1 MQFKILYK
9 DKETAARSAILK
21 TDHSNIHTPVFMPI
35 GTQGAV
41 KTIDPAVLSNLNAN
55 IILGNTYHLYIRPG
69 HELIKKAGSLHSF
82 MNWNK
87 SILTDS
93 GGFQVYSL
101 SKLNKISDQGVEFQS
116 HLDGSRHFFTPE
128 ISMDIQRYLGS
139 DIIMAFDE
147 CPPGQADEKLV
158 SCAVDRTTKWIK
170 KCSDFLD
177 KNDSFY
183 GWEQTL
189 FPIIQGGI
197 YRSLREKSTEE
208 LVPFSKCGIAIGGL
222 AVGEEKSLM
231 FEIIDLM
238 NTLLP
243 KDQPR
248 YLMGVGRPT
257 DLVRS
262 VQLGIDM
269 FDCVLP
275 TRNARN
281 GQLFTSQGIINI
293 GNKAHKEAFGQL
305 DPNCKCYTC
314 KNFSKSYLRHLFN
327 IKEVLGLRLATI
339 HNLSYYMNLMEDIRN
354 NIKAETFSGW
364 SKGYL
369 NKMNDYKGM

>member
-21 TDHSNIHTPVFMPI
+21 TSHSNIHTPVFMPI

-41 KTIDPAVLSNLNAN
+41 KTIDPAVLSKLNAN

-128 ISMDIQRYLGS
+128 FSMDIQRYLGS

-147 CPPGQADEKLV
+147 CPSGQADEKLV
-158 SCAVDRTTKWIK
+158 SCAVNRTTKWIK
-170 KCSDFLD
+170 KCSDFLNQ
-177 KNDSFY
+177 NDSFY

-197 YRSLREKSTEE
+197 YPSLREKSTEE

-314 KNFSKSYLRHLFN
+314 ENFSKSYLRHLFN

-354 NIKAETFSGW
+354 NIEAETFSSW
-364 SKGYL
+364 SKDYL

>member
-21 TDHSNIHTPVFMPI
+21 TSHSNIHTPVFMPI

-41 KTIDPAVLSNLNAN
+41 KTIDPAVLSKLNAN

-128 ISMDIQRYLGS
+128 FSMDIQRYLGS

-147 CPPGQADEKLV
+147 CPSGQADEKLV

-170 KCSDFLD
+170 KCSDFLNQ
-177 KNDSFY
+177 NDSFY

-197 YRSLREKSTEE
+197 YPSLREKSTEE

-222 AVGEEKSLM
+222 AVGEEKSSM

-281 GQLFTSQGIINI
+281 GQFFTSQGIINI
-293 GNKAHKEAFGQL
+293 GNKAHKEDFGQL

-314 KNFSKSYLRHLFN
+314 ENFSKSYLRHLFN

-354 NIKAETFSGW
+354 NIEAETFSSW
-364 SKGYL
+364 SKDYL

>member
-21 TDHSNIHTPVFMPI
+21 TSHSNIHTPVFMPI

-41 KTIDPAVLSNLNAN
+41 KTIDPAVLSKLNAN

-82 MNWNK
+82 MNWDK

-128 ISMDIQRYLGS
+128 FSMDIQRYLGS

-147 CPPGQADEKLV
+147 CPSGQADEKLV
-158 SCAVDRTTKWIK
+158 SCAVERTTKWIK
-170 KCSDFLD
+170 KCSDFLNQ
-177 KNDSFY
+177 NDSFY

-197 YRSLREKSTEE
+197 YPSLRKKSTEE

-314 KNFSKSYLRHLFN
+314 ENFSKSYLRHLFN

-354 NIKAETFSGW
+354 NIEAETFSSW
-364 SKGYL
+364 SKDYL

>member
-1 MQFKILYK
+1 MQFDILYSN
-9 DKETAARSAILK
+9 KETAARSAILK
-21 TDHSNIHTPVFMPI
+21 TNHSKIQTPVFMPI

-41 KTIDPAVLSNLNAN
+41 KTIDPEVLTSLNAN

-69 HELIKKAGSLHSF
+69 HSLINKAGSLHSF
-82 MNWNK
+82 INWNK

-101 SKLNKISDQGVEFQS
+101 SKLNNISDQGVEFKS

-128 ISMDIQRYLGS
+128 TSMDIQRHLGS

-147 CPPGQADEKLV
+147 CPPGQADEKV
-158 SCAVDRTTKWIK
+158 VRSAVDRTTKWIK
-170 KCSDFLD
+170 QCSNFIKQNSPLYD
-177 KNDSFY
+177 
-183 GWEQTL
+183 WEQTL
-189 FPIIQGGI
+189 FPIIQGGAFP
-197 YRSLREKSTEE
+197 SLREKSTEE
-208 LVPFSKCGIAIGGL
+208 LLPYSKCGIAIGGL
-222 AVGEEKSLM
+222 AVGEKKSSM
-231 FEIIDLM
+231 FETINLM

-257 DLVRS
+257 DIVRS

-293 GNKAHKEAFGQL
+293 GNKSHKEAFDQL
-305 DPNCKCYTC
+305 DPSCNCYTC
-314 KNFSKSYLRHLFN
+314 KNFSKAYLRHLFN

-339 HNLSYYMNLMEDIRN
+339 HNLSYYMNLMEEIRN
-354 NIKAETFSGW
+354 NIKEQTFSIW
-364 SKGYL
+364 SKDYL
-369 NKMNDYKGM
+369 KKMNDHKGM

>member
-21 TDHSNIHTPVFMPI
+21 TSHSNIHTPVFMPI

-41 KTIDPAVLSNLNAN
+41 KTIDPAVLSKLNAN

-128 ISMDIQRYLGS
+128 FSMDIQRYLGS

-147 CPPGQADEKLV
+147 CPSGQADEKLV

-170 KCSDFLD
+170 KCSDFLNQ
-177 KNDSFY
+177 NDSFY

-197 YRSLREKSTEE
+197 YPSLREKSTEE

-314 KNFSKSYLRHLFN
+314 ENFSKSYLRHLFN

-354 NIKAETFSGW
+354 NIEAETFSSW
-364 SKGYL
+364 SKAYL

>member
-41 KTIDPAVLSNLNAN
+41 KTIDPVVLSNLNAN

-189 FPIIQGGI
+189 FPIIQGGV

>member
-21 TDHSNIHTPVFMPI
+21 TSHSNIHTPVFMPI

-41 KTIDPAVLSNLNAN
+41 KTIDPVVLSKLNAN

-82 MNWNK
+82 MNWDK

-128 ISMDIQRYLGS
+128 FSMDIQRYLGS

-147 CPPGQADEKLV
+147 CPSGQADEKLV

-170 KCSDFLD
+170 KCSDFLNQ
-177 KNDSFY
+177 NDSFY

-197 YRSLREKSTEE
+197 YPSLREKSTEE

-281 GQLFTSQGIINI
+281 GQFFTSQGIINI

-314 KNFSKSYLRHLFN
+314 ENFSKSYLRHLFN

-354 NIKAETFSGW
+354 NIEAETFSSW
-364 SKGYL
+364 SKDYL

>member
-21 TDHSNIHTPVFMPI
+21 TSHSNIHTPVFMPI

-41 KTIDPAVLSNLNAN
+41 KTIDPAVLSKLNAN

-128 ISMDIQRYLGS
+128 FSMDIQRYLGS

-147 CPPGQADEKLV
+147 CPSGQADEKLV

-170 KCSDFLD
+170 KCSDFLNQ
-177 KNDSFY
+177 NDSFY

-197 YRSLREKSTEE
+197 YPSLRKKSTEE

-281 GQLFTSQGIINI
+281 GQFFTSQGIINI

-314 KNFSKSYLRHLFN
+314 ENFSKSYLRHLFN

-354 NIKAETFSGW
+354 NIEAETFSSW
-364 SKGYL
+364 SKDYL

>member
-21 TDHSNIHTPVFMPI
+21 TSHSNIHTPVFMPI

-41 KTIDPAVLSNLNAN
+41 KTIDPAVLSKLNAN

-128 ISMDIQRYLGS
+128 FSMDIQRYLGS

-147 CPPGQADEKLV
+147 CPSGQADEKLV

-170 KCSDFLD
+170 KCSDFLNQ
-177 KNDSFY
+177 NDSFY

-197 YRSLREKSTEE
+197 YPSLRKKSTEE

-314 KNFSKSYLRHLFN
+314 ENFSKSYLRHLFN

-354 NIKAETFSGW
+354 NIEAETFSSW
-364 SKGYL
+364 SKDYL

>member
-1 MQFKILYK
+1 MQFDILYN

-21 TDHSNIHTPVFMPI
+21 TNHSNIYTPVFMPI

-41 KTIDPAVLSNLNAN
+41 KTIDPEVLSKLDAN

-82 MNWNK
+82 INWNK

-101 SKLNKISDQGVEFQS
+101 SKLNKISDEGVEFKS
-116 HLDGSRHFFTPE
+116 HLDGSSHFFTPE
-128 ISMDIQRYLGS
+128 ISMDIQRHLGS

-147 CPPGQADEKLV
+147 CPPGQADEKIV
-158 SCAVDRTTKWIK
+158 RSAVDRTTKWIK
-170 KCSDFLD
+170 QCSNFI
-177 KNDSFY
+177 KQNQPFY
-183 GWEQTL
+183 DWEQTL
-189 FPIIQGGI
+189 FPIIQGGTFS
-197 YRSLREKSTEE
+197 SLRERSAEE
-208 LVPFSKCGIAIGGL
+208 LLPFSKCGIAIGGL
-222 AVGEEKSLM
+222 AVGEEKSSM
-231 FEIIDLM
+231 FEIIHLM
-238 NTLLP
+238 NTILP

-293 GNKAHKEAFGQL
+293 GNKIHKEAFDQL
-305 DPNCKCYTC
+305 DPNCNCYTC
-314 KNFSKSYLRHLFN
+314 ENFSKSYLRHLFN

-339 HNLSYYMNLMEDIRN
+339 HNLSYYMNLMGDIRK
-354 NIKAETFSGW
+354 NIKEQTFSTW
-364 SKGYL
+364 SIDYL
-369 NKMNDYKGM
+369 KRMNDHKGM

>member
-21 TDHSNIHTPVFMPI
+21 TSHSNIHTPVFMPI

-41 KTIDPAVLSNLNAN
+41 KTIDPAVLSKLNAN

-82 MNWNK
+82 MNWDK

-128 ISMDIQRYLGS
+128 FSMDIQRYLGS

-147 CPPGQADEKLV
+147 CPSGQADEKLV

-170 KCSDFLD
+170 KCSDFLNQ
-177 KNDSFY
+177 NDSFY

-197 YRSLREKSTEE
+197 YPSLRKKSTEE

-281 GQLFTSQGIINI
+281 GQFFTSQGIINI

-314 KNFSKSYLRHLFN
+314 ENFSKSYLRHLFN

-354 NIKAETFSGW
+354 NIEAETFSSW
-364 SKGYL
+364 SKAYL

>member
-21 TDHSNIHTPVFMPI
+21 TSHSNIHTPVFMPI

-41 KTIDPAVLSNLNAN
+41 KTIDPAVLSKLNAN

-82 MNWNK
+82 MNWDK

-128 ISMDIQRYLGS
+128 FSMDIQRYLGS

-147 CPPGQADEKLV
+147 CPSGQADEKLV

-170 KCSDFLD
+170 KCSDFLNQ
-177 KNDSFY
+177 NDSFY

-197 YRSLREKSTEE
+197 YPSLRKKSTEE

-314 KNFSKSYLRHLFN
+314 ENFSKSYLRHLFN

-354 NIKAETFSGW
+354 NIEAETFSSW
-364 SKGYL
+364 SKDYL